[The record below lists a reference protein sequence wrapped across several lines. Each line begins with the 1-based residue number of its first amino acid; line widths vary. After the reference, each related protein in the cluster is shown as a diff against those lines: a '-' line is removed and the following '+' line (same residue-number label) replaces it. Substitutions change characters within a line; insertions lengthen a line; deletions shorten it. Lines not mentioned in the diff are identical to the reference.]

1 MESGPAAS
9 GARIAARVTVGVAGA
24 LAAVVVV
31 VPLVAL
37 LGFFG
42 PMWSAAIWALG
53 LVVAFAGWGTFL
65 HRRLAPALDAD
76 LGLRAAWGL
85 SLTVAAGGLLCLVG
99 LARRPMLLAWRCTV
113 FSLRTS
119 SAAIA
124 RSDLPAVINRRTST
138 SRRLS
143 PQETSIR

>member
-53 LVVAFAGWGTFL
+53 LVVAFAG
-65 HRRLAPALDAD
+65 
-76 LGLRAAWGL
+76 
-85 SLTVAAGGLLCLVG
+85 
-99 LARRPMLLAWRCTV
+99 
-113 FSLRTS
+113 
-119 SAAIA
+119 
-124 RSDLPAVINRRTST
+124 
-138 SRRLS
+138 
-143 PQETSIR
+143 